1 MALIQCTECG
11 QMVSDK
17 AEACPHCGAPVEHLM
32 KCEDCGSEYGV
43 SVTACPKCG
52 CPNPNFTAGQQS
64 TESASAQPQ
73 SQPQPQYQS
82 TGSSANASEDRKK
95 RVQRFLVENK
105 KYLPQNRFNEI
116 REKLLSITDDQWS
129 HVEYIKFQDPTMML
143 VLSVLVGEIGVD
155 RFLLGD
161 TTNGVLKLLLTLC
174 CGIGLIWWLIDIFQV
189 NGLTLEYNYKML
201 NETLTFA

>member
-73 SQPQPQYQS
+73 PQYQS
-82 TGSSANASEDRKK
+82 TGSSTNASEDRKK